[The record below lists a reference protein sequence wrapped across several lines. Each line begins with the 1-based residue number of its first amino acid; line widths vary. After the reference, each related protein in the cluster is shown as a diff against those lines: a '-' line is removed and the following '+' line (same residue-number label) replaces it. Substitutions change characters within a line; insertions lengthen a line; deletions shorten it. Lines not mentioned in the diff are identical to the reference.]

1 MSYNFLKLA
10 EEILGKTK
18 IPMSIN
24 EIWTYAQENDM
35 TKELNSIGKT
45 PWKTLGARVYVDI
58 KTNKKT
64 KIRQVSK
71 RPAKFGLKEIKY
83 DLETYESEVEL
94 KDNSEY
100 TERDLHTLLTKFVY
114 SNQHFRCY
122 TKTIFHERSK
132 RKNVGVNKWL
142 HPDIVGI
149 HFPYEEYSKNTIS
162 LINSLNESTYKLYS
176 FEMKKNLNFENLR
189 EYYFQAVSNSSWAN
203 EGYLVTLN
211 IEASDEFMDEIRRLN
226 NAFGIGV
233 IKLNPVNIAESEIL
247 FPSKVNENL
256 DWDTINRLIEDNI
269 DFQEFTET
277 ISDTS
282 KTDKI
287 SKEYDKV
294 LNDEKYEEYILDKK
308 IIEVN
313 ILKNT

>member
-10 EEILGKTK
+10 EEILNNTK

-24 EIWTYAQENDM
+24 EMWNYAEKNNM
-35 TKELNSIGKT
+35 TEELNSSGKT

-58 KTNKKT
+58 KNNKKT
-64 KIRQVSK
+64 KMKQISK
-71 RPAKFGLKEIKY
+71 RPAKFGLKEFEY
-83 DLETYESEVEL
+83 HLENYENEIEI
-94 KDNSEY
+94 KDNSKY

-122 TKTIFHERSK
+122 TKTIRHEKSK
-132 RKNVGVNKWL
+132 KKNTGVNKWL
-142 HPDIVGI
+142 HPDIVGV
-149 HFPYEEYSKNTIS
+149 HFPYEEYSKETIN

-176 FEMKKNLNFENLR
+176 FEMKKTLNFENLR

-211 IEASDEFMDEIRRLN
+211 IDESDEFMDEIRRLN

-233 IKLNPVNIAESEIL
+233 IKLNSINIAESEIIL
-247 FPSKVNENL
+247 PARINELL
-256 DWDTINRLIEDNI
+256 DWDTINRLVEDNI
-269 DFQEFTET
+269 DFKEFTET

-287 SKEYDKV
+287 SKEYDEV
-294 LNDEKYEEYILDKK
+294 LKDEKYEEYILDKK
-308 IIEVN
+308 II
-313 ILKNT
+313 

>member
-10 EEILGKTK
+10 EEILNNTK

-24 EIWTYAQENDM
+24 EMWNYAEKNNM
-35 TKELNSIGKT
+35 TEELNSSGKT

-58 KTNKKT
+58 KNNKKT
-64 KIRQVSK
+64 KIKQISK
-71 RPAKFGLKEIKY
+71 RPAKFGLKEFEY
-83 DLETYESEVEL
+83 HLENYENEIEI
-94 KDNSEY
+94 KDNSKY

-122 TKTIFHERSK
+122 TKTIRHEKSK
-132 RKNVGVNKWL
+132 KKNTGVNKWL
-142 HPDIVGI
+142 HPDIVGV
-149 HFPYEEYSKNTIS
+149 HFPYEEYSKETIN

-211 IEASDEFMDEIRRLN
+211 IDESDEFMDEIRRLN

-233 IKLNPVNIAESEIL
+233 IKLNSINIAESEIVL
-247 FPSKVNENL
+247 PAKINESL
-256 DWDTINRLIEDNI
+256 DWDTINRLVEDNI
-269 DFQEFTET
+269 NFKEFTET

-287 SKEYDKV
+287 SKEYDEV
-294 LNDEKYEEYILDKK
+294 LNDEKYEEYIKIKK
-308 IIEVN
+308 II
-313 ILKNT
+313 

>member
-10 EEILGKTK
+10 EEILNNTK

-24 EIWTYAQENDM
+24 EMWNYAKKNNM
-35 TKELNSIGKT
+35 TEELNSSGKT

-58 KTNKKT
+58 KNNKKT
-64 KIRQVSK
+64 KIKQISK
-71 RPAKFGLKEIKY
+71 RPAKFGLKEFEY
-83 DLETYESEVEL
+83 HLENYENEIEI
-94 KDNSEY
+94 KDNSKY

-122 TKTIFHERSK
+122 TKTIRHEKSK
-132 RKNVGVNKWL
+132 KKNTGVNKWL
-142 HPDIVGI
+142 HPDIVGV
-149 HFPYEEYSKNTIS
+149 HFPYEEYSKETIN

-176 FEMKKNLNFENLR
+176 FEMKKTLNFENLR

-211 IEASDEFMDEIRRLN
+211 IDESDEFMDEIRRLN

-233 IKLNPVNIAESEIL
+233 IKLNSINIAESEIIL
-247 FPSKVNENL
+247 PARINELL
-256 DWDTINRLIEDNI
+256 DWDTINRLVEDNI
-269 DFQEFTET
+269 DFKEFTET

-287 SKEYDKV
+287 SKEYDEV

-308 IIEVN
+308 II
-313 ILKNT
+313 

>member
-1 MSYNFLKLA
+1 MRYNFLKLA
-10 EEILGKTK
+10 EETLNKTK
-18 IPMSIN
+18 VPMSVN
-24 EIWTYAQENDM
+24 EIWNYAEENKM
-35 TKELNSIGKT
+35 TEELNSSGKT

-58 KTNKKT
+58 KNNKKT
-64 KIRQVSK
+64 KMKQISK
-71 RPAKFGLKEIKY
+71 RPAKFGLKEIEY
-83 DLETYESEVEL
+83 VLETYEDGISL
-94 KDNSEY
+94 KDNSIY

-122 TKTIFHERSK
+122 TRTILHERSK

-142 HPDIVGI
+142 HPDIVGV
-149 HFPYEEYSKNTIS
+149 HFPYEEYSKETIS

-203 EGYLVTLN
+203 EGYLVTFK
-211 IEASDEFMDEIRRLN
+211 IDETEEFMDEIRRLS

-233 IKLNPVNIAESEIL
+233 IKLNAMNIAESEIL
-247 FPSKVNENL
+247 FPAKVNETL
-256 DWDTINRLIEDNI
+256 DWDTINRLVEDNI
-269 DFQEFTET
+269 DFKEFTET

-287 SKEYDKV
+287 SREYDEV
-294 LNDEKYEEYILDKK
+294 LNDKKYEEYIKDKK
-308 IIEVN
+308 II
-313 ILKNT
+313 

>member
-10 EEILGKTK
+10 EEILNNTK

-24 EIWTYAQENDM
+24 EMWNYAEKNNM
-35 TKELNSIGKT
+35 TEELNSSGKT

-58 KTNKKT
+58 KNNKKT
-64 KIRQVSK
+64 KIKQISK
-71 RPAKFGLKEIKY
+71 RPAKFGLKEFEY
-83 DLETYESEVEL
+83 HLENYENEIEI
-94 KDNSEY
+94 KDNSKY

-122 TKTIFHERSK
+122 TKTIRHEKSK
-132 RKNVGVNKWL
+132 KKNTGVNKWL
-142 HPDIVGI
+142 HPDIVGV
-149 HFPYEEYSKNTIS
+149 HFPYKEYSKETIN

-176 FEMKKNLNFENLR
+176 FEMKKTLNFENLR

-211 IEASDEFMDEIRRLN
+211 IDESDEFMDEIRRLN

-233 IKLNPVNIAESEIL
+233 IKLNSINIAESEIIL
-247 FPSKVNENL
+247 PARINELL
-256 DWDTINRLIEDNI
+256 DWDTINRLVEDNI
-269 DFQEFTET
+269 DFKEFTET

-287 SKEYDKV
+287 SKEYDEV

-308 IIEVN
+308 II
-313 ILKNT
+313 

>member
-10 EEILGKTK
+10 EEILNNTK

-24 EIWTYAQENDM
+24 EMWNYAEKNNM
-35 TKELNSIGKT
+35 TEELNSSGKT

-58 KTNKKT
+58 KNNKKT
-64 KIRQVSK
+64 KIKQISK
-71 RPAKFGLKEIKY
+71 RPAKFGLKEFEY
-83 DLETYESEVEL
+83 HLENYENEIEI
-94 KDNSEY
+94 KDNSKY

-122 TKTIFHERSK
+122 TKTK
-132 RKNVGVNKWL
+132 KKNTGVNKWL
-142 HPDIVGI
+142 HPDIVGV
-149 HFPYEEYSKNTIS
+149 HFPYEEYSKETIN

-176 FEMKKNLNFENLR
+176 FEMKKTLNFENLR

-211 IEASDEFMDEIRRLN
+211 IDESDEFMDEIRRLN

-233 IKLNPVNIAESEIL
+233 IKLNSINIAESEIIL
-247 FPSKVNENL
+247 PARINELL
-256 DWDTINRLIEDNI
+256 DWDTINRLVEDNI
-269 DFQEFTET
+269 DFKEFTET

-287 SKEYDKV
+287 SKEYDEV

-308 IIEVN
+308 II
-313 ILKNT
+313 

>member
-10 EEILGKTK
+10 EEILNNTK

-24 EIWTYAQENDM
+24 EMWNYAEKNNM
-35 TKELNSIGKT
+35 TEELNSSGKT

-58 KTNKKT
+58 KNNKKT
-64 KIRQVSK
+64 KIKQISK
-71 RPAKFGLKEIKY
+71 RPAKFGLKEFEY
-83 DLETYESEVEL
+83 HLENYENEIEI
-94 KDNSEY
+94 KDNSKY

-122 TKTIFHERSK
+122 TKTIRHEKSK
-132 RKNVGVNKWL
+132 KKNTGVNKWL
-142 HPDIVGI
+142 HPDIVGV
-149 HFPYEEYSKNTIS
+149 HFPYEEYSKETIN

-176 FEMKKNLNFENLR
+176 FEMKKTLNFENLR

-211 IEASDEFMDEIRRLN
+211 IDESDEFMDEIRRLN

-233 IKLNPVNIAESEIL
+233 IKLNSINIAESEIIL
-247 FPSKVNENL
+247 PARINELL
-256 DWDTINRLIEDNI
+256 DWDTINRLVEDNI
-269 DFQEFTET
+269 DFKEFTEA

-287 SKEYDKV
+287 SKEYDEV

-308 IIEVN
+308 II
-313 ILKNT
+313 

>member
-10 EEILGKTK
+10 EEILNNTK

-24 EIWTYAQENDM
+24 EMWNYAEKNNM
-35 TKELNSIGKT
+35 TEELNSSGKT

-58 KTNKKT
+58 KNNKKT
-64 KIRQVSK
+64 KIKQISK
-71 RPAKFGLKEIKY
+71 RPAKFGLKEFEY
-83 DLETYESEVEL
+83 HLENYENEIEI
-94 KDNSEY
+94 KDNSKY

-122 TKTIFHERSK
+122 TKTIRHEKSK
-132 RKNVGVNKWL
+132 KKNTGVNKWL
-142 HPDIVGI
+142 HPDIVGV
-149 HFPYEEYSKNTIS
+149 HFPYEEYSKETIN

-176 FEMKKNLNFENLR
+176 FEMKKTLNFENLR

-211 IEASDEFMDEIRRLN
+211 IDESDEFMDEIRRLN

-233 IKLNPVNIAESEIL
+233 IKLNSINIAESEIIL
-247 FPSKVNENL
+247 PARINELL
-256 DWDTINRLIEDNI
+256 DWDTINRLVEDNI
-269 DFQEFTET
+269 DFKEFTET

-287 SKEYDKV
+287 SKEYDEV

-308 IIEVN
+308 II
-313 ILKNT
+313 

>member
-10 EEILGKTK
+10 EEILNNTK

-24 EIWTYAQENDM
+24 EMWNYAEKNNM
-35 TKELNSIGKT
+35 TEELNSSGKT

-58 KTNKKT
+58 KNNKKT
-64 KIRQVSK
+64 KIKQISK
-71 RPAKFGLKEIKY
+71 RPAKFGLKEFEY
-83 DLETYESEVEL
+83 HLENYENEIEI
-94 KDNSEY
+94 KDNSKY

-122 TKTIFHERSK
+122 TKTIRHEKSK
-132 RKNVGVNKWL
+132 KKNTGVNKWL
-142 HPDIVGI
+142 HPDIVGV
-149 HFPYEEYSKNTIS
+149 HFPYEEYSKETIN

-176 FEMKKNLNFENLR
+176 FEMKKILNFENLR

-211 IEASDEFMDEIRRLN
+211 IDESDEFMDEIRRLN

-233 IKLNPVNIAESEIL
+233 IKLNSINIAESEIVL
-247 FPSKVNENL
+247 PAQINESL
-256 DWDTINRLIEDNI
+256 DWDTINRLVEDNI
-269 DFQEFTET
+269 DFKEFTGT

-287 SKEYDKV
+287 SKEYDEV
-294 LNDEKYEEYILDKK
+294 LNDEKYEEYIKDKK
-308 IIEVN
+308 II
-313 ILKNT
+313 

>member
-10 EEILGKTK
+10 EEILNNTK

-24 EIWTYAQENDM
+24 EMWNYAEKNNM
-35 TKELNSIGKT
+35 TEELNSSGKT

-58 KTNKKT
+58 KNNKKT
-64 KIRQVSK
+64 KIKQISK
-71 RPAKFGLKEIKY
+71 RPAKFGLKEFEY
-83 DLETYESEVEL
+83 HLENYENEIEI
-94 KDNSEY
+94 KDNSKY

-122 TKTIFHERSK
+122 EKSK
-132 RKNVGVNKWL
+132 KKNTGVNKWL
-142 HPDIVGI
+142 HPDIVGV
-149 HFPYEEYSKNTIS
+149 HFPYEEYSKETIN

-176 FEMKKNLNFENLR
+176 FEMKKTLNFENLR

-211 IEASDEFMDEIRRLN
+211 IDESDEFMDEIRRLN

-233 IKLNPVNIAESEIL
+233 IKLNSINIAESEIIL
-247 FPSKVNENL
+247 PARINELL
-256 DWDTINRLIEDNI
+256 DWDTINRLVEDNI
-269 DFQEFTET
+269 DFKEFTET

-287 SKEYDKV
+287 SKEYDEV

-308 IIEVN
+308 II
-313 ILKNT
+313 